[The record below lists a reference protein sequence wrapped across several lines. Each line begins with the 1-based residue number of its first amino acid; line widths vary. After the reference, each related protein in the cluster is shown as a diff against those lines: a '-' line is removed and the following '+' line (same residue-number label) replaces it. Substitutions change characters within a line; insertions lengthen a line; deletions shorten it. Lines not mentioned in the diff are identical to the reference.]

1 MGLAVPAQLH
11 LIEHGEQLLPGLLP
25 TKVLYHLY
33 KSIRQW
39 KKECITH
46 ELKHTYNVIICIYQ
60 ATKILCYG
68 KLYYMHSHMCTQHTS
83 ML

>member
-33 KSIRQW
+33 KPIRQW
-39 KKECITH
+39 KKKNVPYSRKYWRELNLAVEPKIT
-46 ELKHTYNVIICIYQ
+46 I
-60 ATKILCYG
+60 ARILAD
-68 KLYYMHSHMCTQHTS
+68 LN
-83 ML
+83 